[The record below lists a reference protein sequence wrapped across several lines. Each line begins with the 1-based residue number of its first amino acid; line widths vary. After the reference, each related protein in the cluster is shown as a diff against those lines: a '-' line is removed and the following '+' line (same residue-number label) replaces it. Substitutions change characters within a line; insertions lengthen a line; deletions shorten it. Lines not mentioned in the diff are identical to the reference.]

1 MSFLIFTILS
11 VNNAERLQFKH
22 GGTQLS
28 GHHFLPYNC
37 AKNNSAKAVIIFV
50 HGDGD
55 VTYDANG
62 YYRFI
67 WKYLKT
73 NGYAIFSWDKSG
85 TGKSEGNRLEEK
97 AFADSFFSKLLIWL
111 QQLKKYS

>member
-1 MSFLIFTILS
+1 LSFLIFTILS
-11 VNNAERLQFKH
+11 VIVFSTVSNAERLQFKH

-28 GHHFLPYNC
+28 GHYFLPYNC

-50 HGDGD
+50 HGDGG

-67 WKYLKT
+67 WKYLRV
-73 NGYAIFSWDKSG
+73 NGYAIFSWDKPG
-85 TGKSEGNRLEEK
+85 TGK
-97 AFADSFFSKLLIWL
+97 
-111 QQLKKYS
+111 